1 MPSTF
6 FGNLQ
11 EMDDKQ
17 LRMNLTVPRT
27 QMLGDGA
34 SQASDISSV
43 QLPAFLLLDYTTDL
57 RPDARLSSTGSAGA
71 IYRGMLLQEDAIQR
85 NGGEVIAIKEMVEWP
100 TLSDDEN
107 RDRFYQELAM
117 MWALSFHPNIA
128 KLVGYTDV
136 APRTVI
142 TKLYPTDLFRYLHM
156 QDDKEQLESHLLLH
170 LCSGIAAGLAAIH
183 ALKIAHRDMN
193 SPNVLLAEPKAG
205 AAFPE
210 PVIADFGIARA
221 LEDNSRFESVNGYSP
236 RYAAPEVIARIQV
249 KVRAR
254 IGVRGTQEKNG
265 GWAD

>member
-170 LCSGIAAGLAAIH
+170 LCSGIVSGLAAIH
-183 ALKIAHRDMN
+183 AIKIAHRDMN
-193 SPNVLLAEPKAG
+193 SPNVLLAEPKPG
-205 AAFPE
+205 AVFPE

-221 LEDNSRFESVNGYSP
+221 LEDNNRFESVNGYSP

-249 KVRAR
+249 KVPCKDWRAGNAR
-254 IGVRGTQEKNG
+254 KRWRVG
-265 GWAD
+265 